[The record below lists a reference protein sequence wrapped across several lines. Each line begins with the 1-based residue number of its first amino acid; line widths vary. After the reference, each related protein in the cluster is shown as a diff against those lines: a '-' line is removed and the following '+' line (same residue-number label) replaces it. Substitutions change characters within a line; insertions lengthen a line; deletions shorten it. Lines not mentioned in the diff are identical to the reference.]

1 MIVSIS
7 VNLVLLKFKF
17 IIRNVLDLPE
27 PKKIESNFFF
37 YKSSKELN
45 NERAVFSCE
54 NYEKGSF

>member
-17 IIRNVLDLPE
+17 KIRNVLDLPE
-27 PKKIESNFFF
+27 PKKREQFFF
-37 YKSSKELN
+37 YKSSKEPN
-45 NERAVFSCE
+45 NKRAVFSCE